1 MSESFRFFI
10 PYHCNFC
17 LRIISRI
24 YFLHCCGIITINLQQ
39 YRSWLR
45 QYGRR
50 YVSEFSSGR
59 GPLFH
64 LQSAMR
70 AGRESEANFCARSA
84 VRHRVGRVA
93 GGRSAIRNGICP
105 LQTLLPRLFRPK
117 STTIRLYC
125 PRRGGNRMPLPT
137 SLSSLLPPSP
147 SSSSSLSSSSSSSHR
162 RAILSRTVEHK
173 RLPAHAENSLK
184 LFLPTY
190 GP

>member
-105 LQTLLPRLFRPK
+105 LQTLLPAYFARK
-117 STTIRLYC
+117 A
-125 PRRGGNRMPLPT
+125 PRFAFTAHDEEETGCRCQRRCRRCC
-137 SLSSLLPPSP
+137 
-147 SSSSSLSSSSSSSHR
+147 HR
-162 RAILSRTVEHK
+162 RRRHRRRCRRHHRHHTDEQSCHGQSSINGFQHTRKIH
-173 RLPAHAENSLK
+173 
-184 LFLPTY
+184 
-190 GP
+190 